1 MKKRI
6 ISLLLCLVLT
16 VSLVPAAA
24 AADTGDARTVTVRY
38 ASGHGIDTHDYEA
51 AFTYSDDLFTR
62 SGYTYRKDLAL
73 MSMGLAFAAYTSKDS
88 EKTDNYAPG
97 NRNFVS
103 MAEQCGFENIQSNKW
118 MFQPAEADSIGISCA
133 SKTIRD
139 NGGSYTLIAVGVH
152 YNNRINTLST
162 QVNDLRSQLY
172 NVQNNL
178 SNQIA
183 GISNNVSD
191 ILERE
196 SSLLSQF
203 SYEVTKVDLKKQ
215 ECTLAFSLL
224 PKTIGENTAVSLL
237 VTDRSSSSYTSDSP
251 PTRTADLKQDS
262 FGYLHGEVTVPLSDE
277 LSVSVNFKTHGE
289 TQSEELDTIYNLKTQ
304 NSPVLYSFNPPFS
317 YMRRDSGSPLTYQLS
332 FEKGVDYRF
341 GSFTLGVYDDRDIRT
356 MRLEYTRNGKLIS
369 TVPLEAVP
377 VSSVEEAYP
386 VNDLS
391 DTAEAT
397 AARDL
402 GTSYFIRYPID
413 ENALDLCIRIT
424 DSPLICEMIVELSDG
439 AVLRVRL
446 LQVQT
451 IAGGSDYYEETN
463 YLDQALEPLPFI
475 VEYPDGQN

>member
-1 MKKRI
+1 MELYEKLYELRRASGMSQEELAEKLGVSRQAVSKWESGATQPELPKLIELSKIYQVSVDALLSLEHAKKQQD
-6 ISLLLCLVLT
+6 S
-16 VSLVPAAA
+16 SPAAPA
-24 AADTGDARTVTVRY
+24 AEGAAQDAAERSSAAKPDFRTFC
-38 ASGHGIDTHDYEA
+38 AQHKKIIGGA
-51 AFTYSDDLFTR
+51 AVA
-62 SGYTYRKDLAL
+62 LA
-73 MSMGLAFAAYTSKDS
+73 A
-88 EKTDNYAPG
+88 
-97 NRNFVS
+97 
-103 MAEQCGFENIQSNKW
+103 
-118 MFQPAEADSIGISCA
+118 
-133 SKTIRD
+133 
-139 NGGSYTLIAVGVH
+139 LIAVGAH
-152 YNNRINTLST
+152 YNNRINTLSM
-162 QVNDLRSQLY
+162 QVNDLRSQIY
-172 NVQNNL
+172 SVQSNL
-178 SNQIA
+178 SNQIN

-191 ILERE
+191 ILTRE
-196 SSLLSQF
+196 SSLISQYN
-203 SYEVTKVDLKKQ
+203 YEITNVDLKKQ

-446 LQVQT
+446 LQVHT